1 MEAERMTLIVETGE
15 GVPTANSYVD
25 IDFIRAYAA
34 SRRVPLS
41 NDNEIIEGFAI
52 DAMDLIE
59 ARKFKGVRT
68 YTDQPLAFP
77 RSGVITEDGQY
88 ATNAIPSILK
98 RAQAALVVYRSQGV
112 SFFATEN
119 VEGAV
124 KREKIGPIETEY
136 FDGASSFAPSVP
148 LADVLLEP
156 LERGQGR
163 FSLFT
168 VRV

>member
-68 YTDQPLAFP
+68 YTDQPL
-77 RSGVITEDGQY
+77 DGQY